1 MKTTTKII
9 LEIDDEEA
17 KALEN
22 LEDGIRN
29 YCGKTDYCTNCAFHS
44 NRTDDW
50 CVRNEFFDRLSTILK
65 YPDEN
70 GNNV

>member
-1 MKTTTKII
+1 MKTTTKIV
-9 LEIDDEEA
+9 LEIDGTEE

-29 YCGKTDYCTNCAFHS
+29 YCGKIDYCTTCAFHS
-44 NRTDDW
+44 SRTDE
-50 CVRNEFFDRLSTILK
+50 CIRQEFFDRLSTILK